1 MNSGSPIAARLS
13 INILSILLVVL
24 IVAAILVILWGISKI
39 LEKYKISDSYAE
51 KNKNRPTS
59 KKSINEISKRAK
71 LSADEKELF
80 SKICAEHP
88 LPNINYIL
96 NKTNTFNSYL
106 KTEFNSLKNT
116 EDENAKSVLFSL
128 RAKLVKTFETSA
140 VIKTSRVIPIGTSFN
155 YTPSQ
160 GIHFLTVLVDTNQS
174 ELHFQLPEDLPA
186 QDRPAILSK
195 IKLIFVYKDSMPY
208 EIEVRVVRYQKGKKD
223 TDLLVCTHS
232 DKIFSRTKRA
242 FPRIDLF
249 QDCKFSSVKPEI
261 EGDKTEYKASEKIHE
276 GQLLD
281 ISAGGCRITT
291 KLAIKAEQYLK
302 VTAPLDGKT
311 EDSAI
316 GFIIRTTKTKNDEYI
331 LHIKFVKI
339 EKNIVNRI
347 NALACGYETF

>member
-13 INILSILLVVL
+13 INILSVLLVAL
-24 IVAAILVILWGISKI
+24 IAATILVILWGISKI

-51 KNKNRPTS
+51 KSKNRPTS
-59 KKSINEISKRAK
+59 KKNINEISKRAK
-71 LSADEKELF
+71 LSTDEKQLF
-80 SKICAEHP
+80 SKICTEHP

-106 KTEFNSLKNT
+106 KSEFNSLKNT
-116 EDENAKSVLFSL
+116 EDENAKSVIFSL
-128 RAKLVKTFETSA
+128 RAKLVKTFESSA
-140 VIKTSRVIPIGTSFN
+140 IKTSRVIPIGTTFN

-160 GIHFLTVLVDTNQS
+160 GIHFLTVLVDSNQY

-208 EIEVRVVRYQKGKKD
+208 EIEVRVVRYQKGKRD

-249 QDCKFSSVKPEI
+249 QDCSFSYVKPEI
-261 EGDKTEYKASEKIHE
+261 DGNKTEYKASEKIHE

-302 VTAPLDGKT
+302 VTAPFDGKT
-311 EDSAI
+311 EACAI
-316 GFIIRTTKTKNDEYI
+316 GFIIRTTKTKNNEYI
-331 LHIKFVKI
+331 IHIKFVKI
-339 EKNIVNRI
+339 EKNIMNRI

>member
-1 MNSGSPIAARLS
+1 M
-13 INILSILLVVL
+13 
-24 IVAAILVILWGISKI
+24 
-39 LEKYKISDSYAE
+39 
-51 KNKNRPTS
+51 
-59 KKSINEISKRAK
+59 
-71 LSADEKELF
+71 
-80 SKICAEHP
+80 
-88 LPNINYIL
+88 
-96 NKTNTFNSYL
+96 
-106 KTEFNSLKNT
+106 
-116 EDENAKSVLFSL
+116 
-128 RAKLVKTFETSA
+128 
-140 VIKTSRVIPIGTSFN
+140 
-155 YTPSQ
+155 
-160 GIHFLTVLVDTNQS
+160 TVLVDTNQS

-232 DKIFSRTKRA
+232 DKIYSRTKRA